1 MFDKHFI
8 VKVQIKGVLR
18 FSKKLYFI
26 LQYSRLLFWGKG
38 SERRKPLRQKSKKR
52 TSKVHEC
59 PKRTSKIRT
68 SKVSI
73 KRIRTLKDQNN
84 DNYLWHSTYGY
95 KAYGDLG

>member
-18 FSKKLYFI
+18 FSKNFYFI
-26 LQYSRLLFWGKG
+26 LQYSRLLFMGKG
-38 SERRKPLRQKSKKR
+38 SERRKPLRRKSKKR

-73 KRIRTLKDQNN
+73 KVIRMSKDQNDN
-84 DNYLWHSTYGY
+84 NYL
-95 KAYGDLG
+95 